1 MGTPAALA
9 ASQNER
15 WGVYQFSQLVRKRQE
30 KCWGYVIIGEL
41 DFQER
46 LKSHDLEEQKE
57 IGVLGYI
64 QVSWV
69 SKNVTV
75 IPPRRTERNR
85 GAWLYTGEL
94 DFQERL
100 Q

>member
-69 SKNVTV
+69 SKNVYSHTTTKNRKKSGCLV
-75 IPPRRTERNR
+75 IYR
-85 GAWLYTGEL
+85 
-94 DFQERL
+94 
-100 Q
+100 